1 MMTTSPY
8 HWCITWFTFTAHW
21 RSTKLSSC
29 LQRDLWVSIT
39 HRINKVYITIWHK
52 NRVKPHATAVLSAEQ
67 VMKRLHFRY
76 IENFKI
82 STWNS
87 KFYWNWKIWGLEFI
101 LIRNKIFILRRSE
114 AVSRDSCQLDIR
126 WLLHD
131 NVGWIEINQI
141 KLSLF
146 IYFWY

>member
-52 NRVKPHATAVLSAEQ
+52 NRVKPHATAVLSADQ
-67 VMKRLHFRY
+67 VMKRLHFRF
-76 IENFKI
+76 IANLKI

-87 KFYWNWKIWGLEFI
+87 TFLQKTRKFEI
-101 LIRNKIFILRRSE
+101 LNLFWFEIKFLFSGDLKLSAEIL
-114 AVSRDSCQLDIR
+114 ANLTFDGIYTTTLDE
-126 WLLHD
+126 LKL
-131 NVGWIEINQI
+131 I
-141 KLSLF
+141 KLSLV
-146 IYFWY
+146 IYFWH